1 MKNSNNSQNQP
12 PPPGPTSRS
21 KSIQPGNIKAWFN
34 SRSSKIIASCLT
46 SGPRPI
52 LFRCRSLSPVVLWR
66 DEQSLSIPLQN
77 INQMLK
83 WKAIKRSLWSVTGT
97 EPDDFDDDDDAYDD
111 NIELAVAVKEV
122 NKNIWSIDYE
132 QMVKIVQ
139 KSNWHEVNIENA
151 SSSFTRN
158 LKRNET
164 NLLSSI
170 WKRLCED
177 FYTRNFICCVSI
189 CVRMMETLSLL
200 FLQWSPLYNTTQCNP
215 TNIWLLLINIER
227 QLFFKFIQLTYTYI

>member
-1 MKNSNNSQNQP
+1 MLKMKSDQ
-12 PPPGPTSRS
+12 
-21 KSIQPGNIKAWFN
+21 KK
-34 SRSSKIIASCLT
+34 
-46 SGPRPI
+46 
-52 LFRCRSLSPVVLWR
+52 
-66 DEQSLSIPLQN
+66 PLVCHLKP
-77 INQMLK
+77 NQMILMTMMMLMMITLNLRLLLK
-83 WKAIKRSLWSVTGT
+83 RWTKTK
-97 EPDDFDDDDDAYDD
+97 
-111 NIELAVAVKEV
+111 
-122 NKNIWSIDYE
+122 WSIDYE

-189 CVRMMETLSLL
+189 CVRKMETLSLL

>member
-66 DEQSLSIPLQN
+66 DEQSLLPIPLQN

-122 NKNIWSIDYE
+122 NKNKMKHWLWTNG
-132 QMVKIVQ
+132 QNCTKIKLARSEYRKCFIFIHSELEKEWNQ
-139 KSNWHEVNIENA
+139 
-151 SSSFTRN
+151 SSVVN
-158 LKRNET
+158 LKTSMWR
-164 NLLSSI
+164 
-170 WKRLCED
+170 
-177 FYTRNFICCVSI
+177 
-189 CVRMMETLSLL
+189 
-200 FLQWSPLYNTTQCNP
+200 FLY
-215 TNIWLLLINIER
+215 
-227 QLFFKFIQLTYTYI
+227 